1 MLIDFADYYSD
12 PSWLPQFYH
21 WRISLAK
28 HSYIVWS
35 RIISTCSGECV
46 IPKIITLNFNSCSYL
61 ENGIHEMERNGM
73 EWNGPSN
80 FMGWD
85 RGWVMAFPL
94 VPLLFWGV
102 EYDKPSLNPFCFS
115 EKIFC
120 FLLTLGICGLERSC
134 WPLQWGCAHTQV
146 SQFLWLG
153 DWMWEWV
160 IEFCRILSTL

>member
-1 MLIDFADYYSD
+1 MLCIPTMLIDFADYYSD

-28 HSYIVWS
+28 HSPMTFLQCI
-35 RIISTCSGECV
+35 IISTCSGECV

-102 EYDKPSLNPFCFS
+102 EYDRPSLNPFCFP

-120 FLLTLGICGLERSC
+120 FLYYWGPAHYSPGKLLRSWWWVLTDG
-134 WPLQWGCAHTQV
+134 
-146 SQFLWLG
+146 
-153 DWMWEWV
+153 
-160 IEFCRILSTL
+160 